1 MTIRSNVPVQRLDRM
16 SAFRKVALG
25 TWQTA
30 YDPSIYGTLKLRM
43 DPALEYIEKFRQ
55 KTGRKLTVPHLVAR
69 AAAMVLEKCPEANAL
84 LRWNRI
90 YLRKNV
96 DVSVLVLMEDE
107 GQIDLSSATLRNADK
122 MTLEDVLDSI
132 QKQAE
137 IIRAKK
143 DPALEQTRQSM
154 KLIPSI
160 FMNVFFKFLSFL
172 LYTLNMDL
180 SRFGLPRDPFGGCVV
195 TSIGSLGLDVGYV
208 PLVPYSRV
216 PIFISPGKIQE
227 EAVVENGEV
236 VVAKVMNLSATFDHR
251 IIDGGHAA
259 VMSKTLRAI
268 FEDPFAHFDDLS
280 D

>member
-1 MTIRSNVPVQRLDRM
+1 MVIRANVEVQKMGQM

-30 YDPSIYGTLKLRM
+30 YDPSIYGTMRLPM
-43 DPALEYIEKFRQ
+43 EPALAYIEKFRE
-55 KTGRKLTVPHLVAR
+55 KTGRKLTITHLVAR

-96 DVSVLVLMEDE
+96 DVSVLVLMDDN

-122 MTLEDVLDSI
+122 MTLVDVLNSI
-132 QKQAE
+132 EKQAE
-137 IIRAKK
+137 LIRAKK

-154 KLIPSI
+154 KLIPSLFI
-160 FMNVFFKFLSFL
+160 NAFFKLLSFL

-216 PIFISPGKIQE
+216 PIFISPGAIKE
-227 EAVVENGEV
+227 EPVVRDGELA
-236 VVAKVMNLSATFDHR
+236 VAKVMNLSATFDHR

-268 FEDPFAHFDDLS
+268 FENPFDYFDKLD
-280 D
+280 